1 MKKKFDLAQYMNE
14 GIENI
19 VKGIVKASFTN
30 PKETGMLLGKYGR
43 GCLIFQKEEDV
54 KSLLAQ

>member
-43 GCLIFQKEEDV
+43 GVSFSKRKKMLKGY
-54 KSLLAQ
+54 